1 MGTLFLVS
9 LVDAEDPRYWSDAGE
24 NRHFRISNDDL
35 LSIFI
40 LLTGFKQDQELLADD
55 ERIVALVRRGTDEIH
70 RDRNFLKSGMGDIKR
85 HTMSNV
91 DRLTRFIHTSDSN
104 VASLK
109 TGQQSILAGQQSIL
123 AGQELLSGQI
133 HDLAILPEMI
143 NEVFVAESMERQKFA
158 EVLAADS
165 SERRMFVRN

>member
-1 MGTLFLVS
+1 M
-9 LVDAEDPRYWSDAGE
+9 
-24 NRHFRISNDDL
+24 
-35 LSIFI
+35 
-40 LLTGFKQDQELLADD
+40 DQELLADD

-165 SERRMFVRN
+165 SERRMFRKQLFLALALTVAFVGALVLRELPVVIASVLIVTVGVVVYAA